1 MKLFN
6 GNFPKKTVKTRLL
19 NVKYNYEMK
28 KLLTQILRSEISF
41 RILVNPDKRPYNISE
56 ASKCKKNKIKDST
69 FAMTTVGCAVV
80 DCRGVHSLDPER
92 SRSRKIAL
100 IKPSSSQTQK

>member
-1 MKLFN
+1 MKNYLSFN
-6 GNFPKKTVKTRLL
+6 D
-19 NVKYNYEMK
+19 YEWNK
-28 KLLTQILRSEISF
+28 SPS
-41 RILVNPDKRPYNISE
+41 
-56 ASKCKKNKIKDST
+56 ASAPMGENKIKDST